1 MLRLKCVR
9 CGLAVPY
16 KGSKRDLCPRCQVRD
31 GQAVALIPV
40 SDQPASTA
48 IAGRLM
54 IRSKSSEGALTISLS
69 GELDV
74 ASAQMLEETLLDGCS
89 SGASEIVLDL
99 SGVEFMDSTG
109 LSAILRGKAICDA
122 HGCAYSLTPAQRPVD
137 HVFRTTGVRGRLR
150 FRSPRGTGSARGGE
164 DTRR

>member
-16 KGSKRDLCPRCQVRD
+16 KGSKRDLCPRCHVRD

-48 IAGRLM
+48 IAGRLVV
-54 IRSKSSEGALTISLS
+54 RSKLAEGVRTISLS

-74 ASAQMLEETLLDGCS
+74 ASAQMLEETLLEACS
-89 SGASEIVLDL
+89 TGASEIVVDL

-109 LSAILRGKAICDA
+109 LSAILKGKALCEA
-122 HGCAYSLTPAQRPVD
+122 HACAYSLTPAQRPVER
-137 HVFRTTGVRGRLR
+137 VFRTTGVRSRLR
-150 FRSPRGTGSARGGE
+150 FRPARPSGE
-164 DTRR
+164 DARR